1 MLTKL
6 KTHISESVASSG
18 HSGSNTAETD
28 SVKHRCCRGFIF
40 LFSFISICYSSSNS
54 YIGIKQFTVDSAV
67 ASWEDLGSEL
77 YQRLNFELLPRGI
90 KPILLT
96 DSIPSS
102 CVAVASGSIR
112 IVDNLP
118 VLNFRIINIR
128 QNEED
133 VKKLVIEDY
142 TEDELIDIL
151 ALKVHHFLEQ
161 NVSGKLRL
169 SSTPFDCDFY
179 LNGVKIGKTPAE
191 LILEQGTYAIQLQR
205 EYLQTHKDSVTINPG
220 KEVFLSPVLKFQ
232 GLETAPWF
240 ISALVFTTCTIIA
253 QVIEL
258 HYEKEYNALKY
269 YNTLEEFNRHFNNY
283 RNANIAKVALLIPT
297 ATTWT
302 LSGYSFLENRSL
314 KRRIFSQ
321 H

>member
-1 MLTKL
+1 MLNNSKI
-6 KTHISESVASSG
+6 HISEIEIISANPEKINQEPPCRWSVL
-18 HSGSNTAETD
+18 
-28 SVKHRCCRGFIF
+28 II
-40 LFSFISICYSSSNS
+40 LFSLISICYSSSES
-54 YIGIKQFTVDSAV
+54 YIAIKRFSVDSTVDS
-67 ASWEDLGSEL
+67 SWRTLGREL

-90 KPILLT
+90 KPLLLS

-112 IVDNLP
+112 IVDSLP
-118 VLNFRIINIR
+118 VLNFRIVNIR

-142 TEDELIDIL
+142 TVDEIIDIL

-169 SSTPFDCDFY
+169 SSTPLDCDVY
-179 LNGVKIGKTPAE
+179 LNGIKIGKTPAE
-191 LILEQGTYAIQLQR
+191 LILEPGTYKIQLHR
-205 EYLQTHKDSVTINPG
+205 EYLQTYKNSVTITPG
-220 KEVFLSPVLKFQ
+220 REVSLSPVMRFH
-232 GLETAPWF
+232 GLDTKPWF
-240 ISALVFTTCTIIA
+240 ISALVFTGCTIIA

-269 YNTLEEFNRHFNNY
+269 YNTLAEFNRHFNNY
-283 RNANIAKVALLIPT
+283 RYANIAKVALLIPT

-302 LSGYSFLENRSL
+302 LSGYSFLENKAL
-314 KRRIFSQ
+314 KRKIFSEN
-321 H
+321 